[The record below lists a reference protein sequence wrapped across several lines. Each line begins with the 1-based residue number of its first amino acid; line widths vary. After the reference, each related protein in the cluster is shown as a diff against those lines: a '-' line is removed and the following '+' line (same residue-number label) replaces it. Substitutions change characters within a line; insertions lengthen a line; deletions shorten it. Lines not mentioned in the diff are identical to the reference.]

1 MLLVGLGSFVSLA
14 VGILRCPWHYLS
26 YSWHVTLSDGL
37 QRWRVGV
44 VATCSVAELGAD
56 PEMRM
61 VAGSGPLGVLDS
73 LLTHFWRP
81 GAGKATVVLKGRGGQ
96 FTPSSLFLTAPAP
109 D

>member
-1 MLLVGLGSFVSLA
+1 M
-14 VGILRCPWHYLS
+14 
-26 YSWHVTLSDGL
+26 
-37 QRWRVGV
+37 
-44 VATCSVAELGAD
+44 ATCSVAELGAD

-96 FTPSSLFLTAPAP
+96 FTPSPRFLAAPGPGLCLPRVVFLLLLVFCLGSGGARSF
-109 D
+109 